1 MKRSISERDA
11 FASGGLGRSSSSLG
25 DRGGR
30 ASVAALEGEGEDA
43 DRLRALRSLRR
54 KRSKPEDWMSG
65 TFHQYD
71 ISDVVGAGTFGQV
84 CGWVALAGKLPPH
97 GIIGTILN

>member
-11 FASGGLGRSSSSLG
+11 FASGGLGRSLSSGLV
-25 DRGGR
+25 DRAGGR
-30 ASVAALEGEGEDA
+30 AGAVALEGEGEDA
-43 DRLRALRSLRR
+43 ERLRALRSLRR
-54 KRSKPEDWMSG
+54 KRTKPEDWMSG

-84 CGWVALAGKLPPH
+84 WVWVY
-97 GIIGTILN
+97 

>member
-1 MKRSISERDA
+1 MTRSLSDRDA
-11 FASGGLGRSSSSLG
+11 FVSGGLARSSSSLV
-25 DRGGR
+25 DRAGGR
-30 ASVAALEGEGEDA
+30 ASVALEGEGEDA

-84 CGWVALAGKLPPH
+84 RGWVCTFQYNTCGKFA
-97 GIIGTILN
+97 TAV